1 MVKSMLRVLL
11 AASVVLMLGA
21 CSSGPKS
28 TAQSFMDHLCKN
40 EATKAKEYATDAAK
54 GMVDMIVQ
62 MGGQQCS
69 NVKIVREE
77 VEGNNAKVY
86 FTDGKS
92 DKEQMIQMVK
102 IDGKWKVA
110 MFGK

>member
-1 MVKSMLRVLL
+1 MFKSMFRVLL
-11 AASVVLMLGA
+11 TASLVLVLGA

-54 GMVDMIVQ
+54 GMVDMIIQ

-69 NVKIVREE
+69 DIKIVREE
-77 VEGNNAKVY
+77 IDGNNAKVY
-86 FTDGKS
+86 FTDGKKQ
-92 DKEQMIQMVK
+92 KEQMIQMVK